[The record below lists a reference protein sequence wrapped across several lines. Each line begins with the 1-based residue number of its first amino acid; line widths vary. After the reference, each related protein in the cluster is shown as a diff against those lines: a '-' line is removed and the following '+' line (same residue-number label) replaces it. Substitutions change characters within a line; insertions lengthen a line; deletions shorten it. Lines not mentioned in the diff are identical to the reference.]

1 VALRTAGVRR
11 TRPLVRPSRERR
23 RGFTLIEMVMTLVIV
38 AIVAGLAVPAFSG
51 WVARSRMRA
60 TLDELTRDVSYAR
73 MLALRSGRR
82 AELRFAITG
91 GCVNG
96 YTLVNLVSPERV
108 AKTVNVAS
116 EAPGICLS
124 TNGSGPLAFNSRGML
139 AAPGNRSFWIYHGSQ
154 RDSISV
160 SLAGRLRRWY

>member
-1 VALRTAGVRR
+1 
-11 TRPLVRPSRERR
+11 
-23 RGFTLIEMVMTLVIV
+23 MTLVIV

-51 WVARSRMRA
+51 WIARSRMRA

-73 MLALRSGRR
+73 MIALRSGRR
-82 AELRFAITG
+82 AELRFTITG
-91 GCVNG
+91 GCVNS

-108 AKTVNVAS
+108 AKTVSVAS

-124 TNGSGPLAFNSRGML
+124 TNGTGPLAFNSRGML
-139 AAPGNRSFWIYHGSQ
+139 AAPSNRSFWIYHGSL